1 MTRYVVPVVFIVEAE
16 GEGQASSIKKSV
28 QAILE
33 ELVGEDE
40 PPHTLREFA
49 VGHVREEAFPID
61 EEEQDALPR
70 LPEVR
75 KP

>member
-1 MTRYVVPVVFIVEAE
+1 
-16 GEGQASSIKKSV
+16 
-28 QAILE
+28 
-33 ELVGEDE
+33 VGEDE